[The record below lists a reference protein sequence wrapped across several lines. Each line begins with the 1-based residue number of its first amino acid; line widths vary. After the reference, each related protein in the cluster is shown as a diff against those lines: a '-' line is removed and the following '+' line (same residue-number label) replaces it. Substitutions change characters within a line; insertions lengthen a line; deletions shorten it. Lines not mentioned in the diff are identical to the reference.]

1 MQRAGGSPSTGTQPA
16 GACSLVGTGQQ
27 QQCLAESDSG
37 RVLLVSLEVVV
48 MPTAKHPNSEVLWPC
63 GRHAGEVM
71 WLTFQ
76 TACNGSWKKERF
88 WRNTDV
94 WPPICPAACKYFWK
108 ELQSLVLCVMWSSSG
123 KSWSSS
129 GGDSHCPGWWSL
141 FLDWHNSNLILFFSW
156 ICWVLGTWTK
166 NIFKNMLKSY
176 FYCATWD

>member
-1 MQRAGGSPSTGTQPA
+1 MQTLFFRLGFRPCRELVALPALAHSLQGHAGWWGQGSSSNAWLRVTLGGCSWCPWRLLSCLQPNTQN
-16 GACSLVGTGQQ
+16 L
-27 QQCLAESDSG
+27 
-37 RVLLVSLEVVV
+37 
-48 MPTAKHPNSEVLWPC
+48 KVLWPC

-123 KSWSSS
+123 KS
-129 GGDSHCPGWWSL
+129 
-141 FLDWHNSNLILFFSW
+141 
-156 ICWVLGTWTK
+156 
-166 NIFKNMLKSY
+166 
-176 FYCATWD
+176 